1 MHTHS
6 GTRTHKNKNN
16 DRGID
21 ATAADYLPLRLK
33 TSEQTCIKI
42 NQMLFSK
49 LTPPLFFNWLLRQHN
64 SRSS

>member
-1 MHTHS
+1 MHTHT

-21 ATAADYLPLRLK
+21 ATAADYQPLRLK

-49 LTPPLFFNWLLRQHN
+49 LTPTLFFN
-64 SRSS
+64 